1 MRSLP
6 FLPVLFACAH
16 ASLAQMGVPLTIAD
30 GNISFTEGAYT
41 ASITAARGG
50 DLRVVP
56 GGADQLYAAGFY
68 YLVAGDARA
77 VAMNAEATAT
87 RTATANRIE
96 VRWPDLD
103 TRGLISATLV
113 HHVWSSGPMSGNVM
127 SRLTFENISALPQTV
142 SVFHYV
148 DYDVAGSAD
157 GDSGFGGMWGPFS
170 SHDVWDFAAAAPI
183 GCEYRAVGN
192 TSSDIGP
199 YGGNLGLGTAAG
211 IVALAGRLPPF
222 GPGDYTGA
230 MGWDGIVIPP
240 GEFRTFTVYL
250 CGNDW
255 PPALPGVEHYGT
267 DEAGSLGDPRI
278 DIDTPLIVDDV
289 TFLPRPSNILLFNG
303 APLAPAVL
311 ASGDMPMW
319 APFAP
324 GVLVHVVPI
333 VLQSLTTD
341 GAGNGAIPIVMPPN
355 PALAGATLFH
365 QFFVLDAASASGLV
379 SHTCGLSTMAGTR

>member
-1 MRSLP
+1 MRALP
-6 FLPVLFACAH
+6 FLPVLFTCAH

-41 ASITAARGG
+41 ASITAARSS

-56 GGADQLYAAGFY
+56 GGADQLFAAGFY

-103 TRGLISATLV
+103 ARGVISATLV
-113 HHVWSSGPMSGNVM
+113 HQVWSSGPMSGNVM

-148 DYDVAGSAD
+148 DYDLAGTAGAD
-157 GDSGFGGMWGPFS
+157 NGFAGMWGPLS
-170 SHDVWDFAAAAPI
+170 SHDVWDFGAAPI
-183 GCEYRAVGN
+183 GCEYRAEGN

-230 MGWDGIVIPP
+230 MGWDGLVIPP
-240 GEFRTFTVYL
+240 GEFRTFTVFL
-250 CGNDW
+250 CANDW
-255 PPALPGVEHYGT
+255 PPSLPSVGHYGT
-267 DEAGSLGDPRI
+267 DEGGGPGDPRI
-278 DIDTPLIVDDV
+278 DVDTPLMADDV
-289 TFLPRPSNILLFNG
+289 NFLPRPSNILLTDAEPF
-303 APLAPAVL
+303 APALL
-311 ASGDMPMW
+311 ASGDMPTW
-319 APFAP
+319 VAFAP

-333 VLQSLTTD
+333 VVQSLATD

-365 QFFVLDAASASGLV
+365 QYFVLDAASVSGLV
-379 SHTCGLSTMAGTR
+379 SHTCGLRTTAGTL